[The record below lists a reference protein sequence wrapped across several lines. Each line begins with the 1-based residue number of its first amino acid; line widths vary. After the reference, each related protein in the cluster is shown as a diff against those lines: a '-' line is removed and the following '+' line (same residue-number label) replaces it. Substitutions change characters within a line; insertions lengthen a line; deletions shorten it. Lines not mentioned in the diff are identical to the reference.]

1 MLQVPEFFEITKL
14 RRFNNITEQLDGKSY
29 IFLMCDYNEKKSKS
43 EWCIAC
49 IWIQLLLLCRFV
61 CVSVS

>member
-14 RRFNNITEQLDGKSY
+14 RRFNNITDQLDGKSY
-29 IFLMCDYNEKKSKS
+29 IFLMYDYNEKKSKS